1 MQKGPEGPFEHQG
14 QCPRAVCLVAATAT
28 AVTTATAATS
38 AAAVAAA
45 TRATAASATAVTAT
59 TGTTA
64 ASATAVTAAA
74 TTTTTETTTRTG
86 GAWLHRTGFVH
97 DQAATTDLLTVHGF
111 DRCLSLGIIAHLD
124 KAKTF

>member
-45 TRATAASATAVTAT
+45 TRATAASATAVTA
-59 TGTTA
+59 
-64 ASATAVTAAA
+64 AA
-74 TTTTTETTTRTG
+74 TPTTETTTRTG
-86 GAWLHRTGFVH
+86 GTWLHRTGFVY